1 MITHIKQYKE
11 RLNDM
16 DNIENLSRIKQR
28 KKTRAKRFLSTYTF
42 IIALFVIAGIAMT
55 TSLVYLYTSTKS
67 WHNSNA
73 DTNFAT
79 LAPEYVSNYPN
90 ATHKEA
96 QELSKEVGELL
107 TKIETDN
114 ALPNTEETLSKV
126 KKYIDDNSIESGHL
140 YNEWNRLK
148 TYTTSY
154 NILTDYKNKLDI
166 DTFKENYTELS
177 KMIIAS
183 NREHDKQLMT
193 KLGEIIDYYTGLSDV
208 ITKVLPT
215 YGEVHGST
223 YLVNPNIGD
232 VTDLTNALK
241 PYNETPIVKEFIAQ
255 LINANVAIN
264 ENYYNYTAKANY
276 DKFKDLISNVTGLY
290 VQASTIKT
298 VKDATNNGWKIPG
311 NHKHDDKILAIWY
324 NGREVSSTDWI
335 KLNAQIRFDVETKV
349 EIPQTNETAQTTQPT
364 QSTDNT
370 RLPQQSSENQTNT
383 VGTPSSTQPT
393 QSTSTQLP

>member
-1 MITHIKQYKE
+1 MIAHIKQYKE
-11 RLNDM
+11 RWNDM
-16 DNIENLSRIKQR
+16 NNIENLSRINQR

-42 IIALFVIAGIAMT
+42 IITLFVIAGIAMT
-55 TSLVYLYTSTKS
+55 VSLVYLYTSTKS

-90 ATHKEA
+90 ATQKEA
-96 QELSKEVGELL
+96 QALSKEVGELL

-114 ALPNTEETLSKV
+114 ALPDSEETLSKV
-126 KKYIDDNSIESGHL
+126 KKYIEDNSIESGHL
-140 YNEWNRLK
+140 YDEWNRLK

-154 NILTDYKNKLDI
+154 KILNDYKNKLDI
-166 DTFKENYTELS
+166 DTFKENYTEIS
-177 KMIIAS
+177 KMIITS

-193 KLGEIIDYYTGLSDV
+193 KLGEIVDYYTGLSDI

-215 YGEVHGST
+215 YGEVHGTT
-223 YLVNPNIGD
+223 YLVNPDISD

-241 PYNETPIVKEFIAQ
+241 PYNETQIVKDFIAQ
-255 LINANVAIN
+255 LTNANVTIN

-276 DKFKDLISNVTGLY
+276 DKFKDLVSNVTGLY
-290 VQASTIKT
+290 VQASTLKT

-311 NHKHDDKILAIWY
+311 NHKQDDKILTIWY

-335 KLNAQIRFDVETKV
+335 KLNAPIRFDVETKV
-349 EIPQTNETAQTTQPT
+349 ELPQTSETTQTTQT
-364 QSTDNT
+364 TENV
-370 RLPQQSSENQTNT
+370 RLPQQSTEPQTNT
-383 VGTPSSTQPT
+383 VEIPSSTQPT
-393 QSTSTQLP
+393 QSTRTQLP

>member
-1 MITHIKQYKE
+1 MIAHIKQYKE
-11 RLNDM
+11 RWNDM
-16 DNIENLSRIKQR
+16 NNIENLSRINQR

-42 IIALFVIAGIAMT
+42 IITLFVIAGIAMT
-55 TSLVYLYTSTKS
+55 VSLVYLYTSTKS

-90 ATHKEA
+90 ATQKEA
-96 QELSKEVGELL
+96 QALSKEVGELL

-114 ALPNTEETLSKV
+114 ALPDTEETLSKV
-126 KKYIDDNSIESGHL
+126 KKYIEDNSIETGHL

-154 NILTDYKNKLDI
+154 KILNDYKNKLDI
-166 DTFKENYTELS
+166 DTFKENYTEIS
-177 KMIIAS
+177 KMIITS

-193 KLGEIIDYYTGLSDV
+193 KLGGIIDYYTGLSDV

-215 YGEVHGST
+215 YGEVHGTT
-223 YLVNPNIGD
+223 YLVNPDISD

-241 PYNETPIVKEFIAQ
+241 PYNETQIVKDFIAQ
-255 LINANVAIN
+255 LTNENVTIN

-276 DKFKDLISNVTGLY
+276 DKFKDLVSNVTGLY
-290 VQASTIKT
+290 VQASTLKT

-311 NHKHDDKILAIWY
+311 NHKQDDKILTIWY

-335 KLNAQIRFDVETKV
+335 KLNAPIQFDVETKV
-349 EIPQTNETAQTTQPT
+349 ELPQTSETTQTTQT
-364 QSTDNT
+364 TENV
-370 RLPQQSSENQTNT
+370 RLPQQSTEPQTNT
-383 VGTPSSTQPT
+383 VEIPSSTQPT
-393 QSTSTQLP
+393 QSTRTQLP